1 MENQILFSK
10 NTFSKMKEVANFKSK
25 EYSKYKKEKKSLKNL
40 FFNQTGDNIKFYHF
54 FRNILQVCSM
64 VSKFN
69 QALII
74 GINPKKTI
82 YSKILG
88 INSVLEICILGNR
101 NFLKRISLVLIKG
114 EDDIWQFEFVKMTKK
129 NKIFTRSI
137 LLFGTSIWIFDIPQ
151 FLPQFI
157 YITKPF
163 LKIGL
168 ANLFQWKMCL
178 GKNLI
183 VTGDISGKITL
194 LNIRKNLRI
203 IQFYHNN
210 ELKIPIGDLKLIRF
224 NKSPTKLLLVGGYDG
239 NLKIWSIY
247 KKITLL
253 KEIQFNKRWLIH
265 IDSKL
270 VEENFILIFVNF
282 ENGFNCIISFKNRI
296 KIIKSYS
303 SQGSS
308 RLIFFQ
314 PSYIL
319 SSGNDGYLNFFDINS
334 PNSKPSNYLS
344 LLESSLSF
352 FKWGMKPKI
361 NNTIAQSIGVRYQT
375 NCINF
380 KKSSKNI
387 AEILISGFNGIIILI
402 NLKKNK
408 L

>member
-247 KKITLL
+247 K
-253 KEIQFNKRWLIH
+253 NKT
-265 IDSKL
+265 
-270 VEENFILIFVNF
+270 ILAI
-282 ENGFNCIISFKNRI
+282 
-296 KIIKSYS
+296 
-303 SQGSS
+303 
-308 RLIFFQ
+308 
-314 PSYIL
+314 
-319 SSGNDGYLNFFDINS
+319 
-334 PNSKPSNYLS
+334 
-344 LLESSLSF
+344 
-352 FKWGMKPKI
+352 
-361 NNTIAQSIGVRYQT
+361 
-375 NCINF
+375 
-380 KKSSKNI
+380 
-387 AEILISGFNGIIILI
+387 
-402 NLKKNK
+402 
-408 L
+408 